1 VQNDHATYG
10 TTANANGKKIFW
22 DKEMPERYR
31 DLTKYGTPNGLSM
44 VMR

>member
-10 TTANANGKKIFW
+10 TTANPAGLKILW

-31 DLTKYGTPNGLSM
+31 DFTRYGTPAGLSM